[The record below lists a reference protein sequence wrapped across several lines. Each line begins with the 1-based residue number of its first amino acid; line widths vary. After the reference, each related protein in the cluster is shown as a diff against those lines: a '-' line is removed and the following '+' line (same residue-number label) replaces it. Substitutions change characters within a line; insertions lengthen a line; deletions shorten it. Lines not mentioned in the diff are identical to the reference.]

1 HLYVSFSLILRPPIS
16 TLFPYTTLFRSPSLT
31 SNTSVSSLKDLILNS
46 LFVLKLL
53 GKFHHSLVV
62 AIISIAFENC
72 LLIVSLLIIIISC
85 TCYTYSII
93 QKFRRVN
100 TYFKKIQEDLLSYPI
115 HIVSKH
121 LSIL

>member
-1 HLYVSFSLILRPPIS
+1 MHVK
-16 TLFPYTTLFRSPSLT
+16 TTKLPKFLLPSLT
-31 SNTSVSSLKDLILNS
+31 SNTSVSFLKDLILNS

-53 GKFHHSLVV
+53 GKFYHSLVV

-72 LLIVSLLIIIISC
+72 LLIVSLLIIIIFC

-93 QKFRRVN
+93 QKFRSII